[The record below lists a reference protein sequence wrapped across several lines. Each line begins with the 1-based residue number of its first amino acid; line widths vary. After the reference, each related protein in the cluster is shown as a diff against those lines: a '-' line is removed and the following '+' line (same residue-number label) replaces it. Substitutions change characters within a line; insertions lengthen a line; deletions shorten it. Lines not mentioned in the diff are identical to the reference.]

1 MGVMVERTLDLT
13 CPIDLLFH
21 YISRLV
27 TWCDYRSSSWL
38 TAPGLR
44 VTIGVMEERTSD
56 LICPINL
63 CFIIFLDW

>member
-1 MGVMVERTLDLT
+1 MGVMVVRTSDHI
-13 CPIDLLFH
+13 CPIDLWFH

-38 TAPGLR
+38 TVPGVR
-44 VTIGVMEERTSD
+44 VTMGVMVERTSD
-56 LICPINL
+56 HISPIDL